1 MRPLWLLLLATASF
15 SACAPGKADPP
26 ALPPPPPPVAPPP
39 APSPPLRKDS
49 LERATFN
56 QLAVRMNLPVFW
68 IADNNGNR
76 TVDPDEVTSLLFY
89 SSSPEWVKD
98 GRLTEQFE
106 LAYASLLSY
115 VHAPVPDDG
124 PEESA
129 RRRLVLEELD
139 QARPI
144 LVQTDLRQLA
154 QSDRAAVREILAAA
168 REVDALFAQQ
178 TGMAA
183 LASRVPANE
192 PASQSLFRR
201 NWGPKCLAA
210 KTEKNPACS
219 AIPGAPKPKVDVY
232 PAELQDEPAFCEAL
246 EKRPD
251 AKELLS
257 PFTVVMGKGDALF
270 PVKYS
275 EAYAR
280 RMQAAATR
288 LDAAAAALGPDE
300 APFAEYLRAAA
311 KAFRDNDWESADE
324 AWSRMNAQ
332 SSKFYLRIGPDE
344 TYWEP
349 CSQKAGFHTSFALI
363 NRASLAWQQ
372 KLVPLQQQMEAD
384 LAKLVGWPY
393 RERKVTFHLP
403 DFIDVIVNAGDSRSA
418 IGATVGQSLPNWGK
432 VASESRGR
440 TVAMSNLYTDVDS
453 LKTRRQVAE
462 SLFGPESAKLLGTDA
477 TPGLLATI
485 LHEATHNLGPAH
497 EYKFKGKTD
506 NLAFGGGLAS
516 MLEELKSQTGALYYL
531 DLVAKKGVISAELQR
546 QSYVDSIGWSFNQIA
561 QGMWTDT
568 GQRKP
573 YAQLAAVQVG
583 YLMEQ
588 GALSWNPEA
597 TAANGTDKGAFEL
610 DFNAFP
616 AACAKLMQAVARI
629 KAMNDK
635 AAAEALVKKYV
646 DGPGVPR
653 SAIAE
658 RVLRFPKNSFVYAV
672 KL

>member
-1 MRPLWLLLLATASF
+1 MRPLWLLLVATSSL
-15 SACAPGKADPP
+15 SACAGVKADPP
-26 ALPPPPPPVAPPP
+26 ALPPPPPPIAPPP
-39 APSPPLRKDS
+39 APPPPLRTDA

-68 IADNNGNR
+68 VADSNGNR
-76 TVDPDEVTSLLFY
+76 AVDADEVTSLLFY
-89 SSSPEWVKD
+89 PSSPEWVKD
-98 GRLTEQFE
+98 GRLSQPFE
-106 LAYASLLSY
+106 LAYASMLSSL
-115 VHAPVPDDG
+115 HAPVPDDG
-124 PEESA
+124 PAESA

-139 QARPI
+139 QSRPI
-144 LVQTDLRQLA
+144 LVGSDLSQLP
-154 QSDRAAVREILAAA
+154 QSDRTAAREILAATA
-168 REVDALFAQQ
+168 EIDALFAQQ

-232 PAELQDEPAFCEAL
+232 PAELQDEPAWCEAL

-251 AKELLS
+251 AKDLLS
-257 PFTVVMGKGDALF
+257 PFTVVMGKGDALY

-275 EAYAR
+275 EAYAQ
-280 RMQAAATR
+280 RMQAAASR
-288 LDAAAAALGPDE
+288 LDAAASALGPDE
-300 APFAEYLRAAA
+300 KPFADYLRAAA

-332 SSKFYLRIGPDE
+332 NSKFYLRIGPDE

-349 CSQKAGFHTSFALI
+349 CSQKAGFHASFALI

-384 LAKLVGWPY
+384 LAKLIGWPY
-393 RERKVTFHLP
+393 RERKVSFHLP
-403 DFIDVIVNAGDSRSA
+403 DFIDVIVNGGDSRSA
-418 IGATVGQSLPNWGK
+418 IGATIGQSLPNWGK
-432 VASESRGR
+432 VANESRGR
-440 TVAMSNLYTDVDS
+440 TVAMSNLYTDADS
-453 LKTRRQVAE
+453 LRTRRQVAE
-462 SLFGPESAKLLGTDA
+462 SLLGPESAKLLGSDA

-485 LHEATHNLGPAH
+485 LHEAAHNLGPAH

-516 MLEELKSQTGALYYL
+516 MLEELKSQTAALYYL
-531 DLVAKKGVISAELQR
+531 ELLAKKGVISSELQR
-546 QSYVDSIGWSFNQIA
+546 QSYVDSMSWSFSQIA
-561 QGMWTDT
+561 QGMWTES

-573 YAQLAAVQVG
+573 YSQLAAVQVG
-583 YLMEQ
+583 FLMEQ
-588 GALSWNPEA
+588 GALRWNPDA
-597 TAANGTDKGAFEL
+597 AAANGADKGSFEL
-610 DFNAFP
+610 DFAAFP
-616 AACAKLMQAVARI
+616 AACTKLMQAIGRI

-635 AAAEALVKKYV
+635 AAAEAFVKKYV
-646 DGPGVPR
+646 EGPGVPH
-653 SAIAE
+653 SAIGE